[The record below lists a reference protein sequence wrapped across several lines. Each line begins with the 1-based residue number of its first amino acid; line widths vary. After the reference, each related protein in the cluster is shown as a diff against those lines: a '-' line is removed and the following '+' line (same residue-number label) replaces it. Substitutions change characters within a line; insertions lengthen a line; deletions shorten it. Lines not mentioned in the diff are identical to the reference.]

1 MMGNLKTYEH
11 SYFTICSMNVLAN
24 QNNICVQV
32 LADFFFLFGELRGQS
47 DPQMGFK

>member
-24 QNNICVQV
+24 QNNIC
-32 LADFFFLFGELRGQS
+32 DSGSSRFFFLFGELRGQS